1 MISTNQ
7 RPKDCFW
14 LVALMT
20 LGPDDFLQGGCPHT
34 VGLFGSAPSLYPED
48 QKVPPTLSSPY
59 LICEDA
65 CHSGYL
71 AAPSFT
77 LLSFTQ
83 CWYRLW
89 HSQLLPVIVP
99 CALPY
104 VSVYKKNVCPL
115 VSFSV
120 AVWNIILLLYWRI
133 SVVSRSTIS
142 HQHLGVLRNYL

>member
-7 RPKDCFW
+7 RPKDSFS

-34 VGLFGSAPSLYPED
+34 VGLFGSAPSLYLGD

-71 AAPSFT
+71 AAPSSS

-83 CWYRLW
+83 YWYHFW
-89 HSQLLPVIVP
+89 HSQLLPVIGP

-104 VSVYKKNVCPL
+104 VSVHKKNVCLL

-120 AVWNIILLLYWRI
+120 AVWNMILLLYWGI
-133 SVVSRSTIS
+133 AVVSRSTIS